1 MSQTTTTTK
10 GAGEL
15 VPIADRMR
23 YMQAFRLLLAFAV
36 AGVAVIVGDRLETTW
51 IALGAVTAAYLGLSG
66 LTHLAWRVSRKG
78 GLAVFG
84 LMCMVDGVYLAWT
97 SYATGGVV
105 SPLRFVIVLHLV
117 TVALLASYRTG
128 MKLAMWHSLMLLV
141 LYYAQEAQLLAPVD
155 ERAGV
160 IGSPFVALIAYTL
173 IFSIVAIATSS
184 FSAVNEREL
193 RRRRVDLEALA
204 ALATQLEH
212 VEESTEV
219 SDTLL
224 GGIVDAF
231 DFERAVL
238 LGAPTDGELTLLSHY
253 GDVDFHASEVQ
264 PGPQSVLGAVMTTR
278 KRLLVDGINPA
289 DDPWLSALLPNAGRL
304 VVVPLSAENHAIGV
318 LVAEHSLRSGSR
330 IEHRV
335 VSMVERFA
343 SHGALALRNAWLLE
357 QVRAM
362 ASTDGLTGIAN
373 RHTFDETLAREI
385 SRASRAGEDLSLV
398 LMDIDHFKK
407 LNDTYGH
414 QTGDDVLRRVAATLK
429 TTARIYD
436 TPARYG
442 GEEFAVILPRT
453 AADDALMVAD
463 RLREAIGAS
472 GADPAVTVSAGVATF
487 PLDAPDGAT
496 LVGAADEA
504 LYASKHGGRNQV
516 TRSNR
521 GAAAVENPA
530 NLTA

>member
-1 MSQTTTTTK
+1 MSQTATAQK

-23 YMQAFRLLLAFAV
+23 YMQGFRLLLAVAT
-36 AGVAVIVGDRLETTW
+36 AGVAAMVGARLEASW
-51 IALGAVTAAYLGLSG
+51 IMLGAVTAAYLGLSG
-66 LTHLAWRVSRKG
+66 LTHLAWRVSRKAG
-78 GLAVFG
+78 QALFAMM
-84 LMCMVDGVYLAWT
+84 LMVDGVYLAWT
-97 SYATGGVV
+97 SYATGGVI

-128 MKLAMWHSLMLLV
+128 MKIAMWHSLLLLV

-155 ERAGV
+155 ARAGAV
-160 IGSPFVALIAYTL
+160 GDPFVQLITYTL
-173 IFSIVAIATSS
+173 IFSVVAIATSS

-204 ALATQLEH
+204 AMATRLEGVEDPAH
-212 VEESTEV
+212 VAE
-219 SDTLL
+219 TLL
-224 GGIVDAF
+224 DGIVDAF
-231 DFERAVL
+231 EFERAVL
-238 LGAPTDGELTLLSHY
+238 FGIPDDEDLILLTSSGNVGAGVTPVE
-253 GDVDFHASEVQ
+253 
-264 PGPQSVLGAVMTTR
+264 PGPDSVLGAALATR
-278 KRLLVDGINPA
+278 RRLLVDRVDAAN
-289 DDPWLSALLPNAGRL
+289 DPWLAGLLPGARQL
-304 VVVPLSAENHAIGV
+304 VVVPLNAEGHAIGV
-318 LVAEHSLRSGSR
+318 LVAEHSLRAGSR

-373 RHTFDETLAREI
+373 RLTFNETLEREI
-385 SRASRAGEDLSLV
+385 SRAARAGEDMSLV

-429 TTARIYD
+429 DTARVYD
-436 TPARYG
+436 LPARYG
-442 GEEFAVILPRT
+442 GEEFGVVLPRT
-453 AADDALMVAD
+453 SPADAEMVAN
-463 RLREAIGAS
+463 RLREAIGGS
-472 GADPAVTVSAGVATF
+472 GDDPAVTVSAGVATF
-487 PLDAPDGAT
+487 PLDAADPEA

-504 LYASKHGGRNQV
+504 LYESKHNGRNRV
-516 TRSNR
+516 TRSQR
-521 GAAAVENPA
+521 GQAGLENPA

>member
-1 MSQTTTTTK
+1 MSQTTTNTK

-23 YMQAFRLLLAFAV
+23 YMQAFRLLLA
-36 AGVAVIVGDRLETTW
+36 VAVGLVALIVGDRVETSW
-51 IALGAVTAAYLGLSG
+51 IALGVVTAGYLGLSG

-78 GLAVFG
+78 GLALFG

-97 SYATGGVV
+97 SYTTGGVV

-128 MKLAMWHSLMLLV
+128 MKMAMWHSLMLLV

-155 ERAGV
+155 ERAGA

-173 IFSIVAIATSS
+173 IFCVVAIATSS

-204 ALATQLEH
+204 ALATELEH
-212 VEESTEV
+212 VEDSTEV
-219 SDTLL
+219 ADTLL
-224 GGIVDAF
+224 TGIVEAF

-238 LGAPTDGELTLLSHY
+238 LGAPTDEELILLSHN
-253 GDVDFHASEVQ
+253 GEIESSATEVQ
-264 PGPQSVLGAVMTTR
+264 PGPDSVLGAAMTTR
-278 KRLLVDGINPA
+278 QRLLVSGIDA
-289 DDPWLSALLPNAGRL
+289 SEDPWLAALFLNPCRL

-373 RHTFDETLAREI
+373 RHTFDETLTREI
-385 SRASRAGEDLSLV
+385 SRAARAGEDLSLV

-429 TTARIYD
+429 GTARIYD

-453 AADDALMVAD
+453 SAEDAEMVGN
-463 RLREAIGAS
+463 RLREAIGGS
-472 GADPAVTVSAGVATF
+472 GDDPAVTVSAGVATF
-487 PLDAPDGAT
+487 PLDAADGGT

-504 LYASKHGGRNQV
+504 LYASKHGGRNRV

-521 GAAAVENPA
+521 GQASVENPA

>member
-23 YMQAFRLLLAFAV
+23 YMQVFRLSLALAV
-36 AGVAVIVGDRLETTW
+36 GIVAVIVGDRLEAAPLVLVTVTT
-51 IALGAVTAAYLGLSG
+51 AYLGLSG
-66 LTHLAWRVSRKG
+66 LSHLAWRVSRRG
-78 GLAVFG
+78 GLALFG
-84 LMCMVDGVYLAWT
+84 AMLMLDGVYLAWT
-97 SYATGGVV
+97 SYATGGVA

-128 MKLAMWHSLMLLV
+128 MKLAMWHSLLLLV

-155 ERAGV
+155 ERAGA

-173 IFSIVAIATSS
+173 IFCVVAIATSS

-204 ALATQLEH
+204 ALATRLEG
-212 VEESTEV
+212 VEDSATV
-219 SDTLL
+219 SETLL
-224 GGIVDAF
+224 DGIVDAF

-238 LGAPTDGELTLLSHY
+238 FGAPTDEELVLLTHS
-253 GDVDFHASEVQ
+253 GNVNAGAAPVE
-264 PGPQSVLGAVMTTR
+264 PGPESVLGTVLETR
-278 KRLLVDGINPA
+278 RRLLVTSIDAA
-289 DDPWLSALLPNAGRL
+289 DDPWLADLLPGARQL
-304 VVVPLSAENHAIGV
+304 VVIPLNAEGHAIGV
-318 LVAEHSLRSGSR
+318 LVAEHSLRAGSR

-335 VSMVERFA
+335 VTMVERFA

-357 QVRAM
+357 QVRSM
-362 ASTDGLTGIAN
+362 ASTDGLTDIAN
-373 RHTFDETLAREI
+373 RLTFNETLTRELERAARG
-385 SRASRAGEDLSLV
+385 SEDMSLV

-429 TTARIYD
+429 ETARVYD

-442 GEEFAVILPRT
+442 GEEFGIILPRT
-453 AADDALMVAD
+453 SPDEAMLVAD
-463 RLREAIGAS
+463 RLREAIAAS
-472 GADPAVTVSAGVATF
+472 GDDPAVTVSAGVATF
-487 PLDAPDGAT
+487 PLDAADGEA

-504 LYASKHGGRNQV
+504 LYESKHNGRNRV
-516 TRSNR
+516 TRSLR

>member
-1 MSQTTTTTK
+1 MSQTATTTK

-23 YMQAFRLLLAFAV
+23 YMQAFRLLLAVAV
-36 AGVAVIVGDRLETTW
+36 AGVALIVGGRLHTTW
-51 IALGAVTAAYLGLSG
+51 ITLGVATAVYLALSG
-66 LTHLAWRVSRKG
+66 VTHLAWRVSRKG
-78 GLAVFG
+78 GLALFAMM
-84 LMCMVDGVYLAWT
+84 LMVDGAYLAWT

-128 MKLAMWHSLMLLV
+128 MKIALWHSLLLLV
-141 LYYAQEAQLLAPVD
+141 LYYAQEAQILDQVD
-155 ERAGV
+155 KRAGA
-160 IGSPFVALIAYTL
+160 IGSPFVQLIAYTL
-173 IFSIVAIATSS
+173 IFCVVAIATSS

-204 ALATQLEH
+204 AMATDLEG
-212 VEESTEV
+212 VEDSADV
-219 SDTLL
+219 SETLL
-224 GGIVDAF
+224 GGIVEAF

-238 LGAPTDGELTLLSHY
+238 LGAPTDEELILLAHHGEVNS
-253 GDVDFHASEVQ
+253 GAAEVQ
-264 PGPQSVLGAVMTTR
+264 PGEGSIVSAAMTSR
-278 KRLLVDGINPA
+278 RRLLVEEVNPA
-289 DDPWLSALLPNAGRL
+289 TDQWLASLLPGAERL
-304 VVVPLSAENHAIGV
+304 VVIPLNAEGHSIGV
-318 LVAEHSLRSGSR
+318 MVAEHSLRAGSR

-335 VSMVERFA
+335 VTMVERFA

-373 RHTFDETLAREI
+373 RHTFDETLTREL

-407 LNDTYGH
+407 LNDTFGH

-429 TTARIYD
+429 ATARIYD

-442 GEEFAVILPRT
+442 GEEFGVILPRT
-453 AADDALMVAD
+453 SPADAEMVAN
-463 RLREAIGAS
+463 RLREAIAAS
-472 GADPAVTVSAGVATF
+472 GDDPAVTVSAGVATF
-487 PLDAPDGAT
+487 PLDAADPAALIGAS
-496 LVGAADEA
+496 DEA
-504 LYASKHGGRNQV
+504 LYASKHNGRNQV

-521 GAAAVENPA
+521 GTAGIENPA

>member
-1 MSQTTTTTK
+1 MSQTATAQK

-23 YMQAFRLLLAFAV
+23 YMQGFRLLLAVAV
-36 AGVAVIVGDRLETTW
+36 GGVAAIVGSGLHATW
-51 IALGAVTAAYLGLSG
+51 LTLGVVTAAYLGLSG

-78 GLAVFG
+78 GLVLFAMM
-84 LMCMVDGVYLAWT
+84 LMVDGVYLAWT
-97 SYATGGVV
+97 SYATGGAV

-128 MKLAMWHSLMLLV
+128 MKLALWHSLLLLV
-141 LYYAQEAQLLAPVD
+141 LYYAQEAQILDQVD
-155 ERAGV
+155 KRAGA
-160 IGSPFVALIAYTL
+160 IGSPFVQLIAYTL
-173 IFSIVAIATSS
+173 IFCVVAIATSS

-204 ALATQLEH
+204 ALATRLEG
-212 VEESTEV
+212 VEDPADV
-219 SDTLL
+219 SETLL
-224 GGIVDAF
+224 EGIVDAF

-238 LGAPTDGELTLLSHY
+238 LGAPDGDELILLTHSGEVALDGE
-253 GDVDFHASEVQ
+253 AVQ
-264 PGPQSVLGAVMTTR
+264 PGEGSVLDAAMAAR
-278 KRLLVDGINPA
+278 RRLLVQGADPA
-289 DDPWLSALLPNAGRL
+289 KDPWLASLLPGARQL
-304 VVVPLSAENHAIGV
+304 VVVPLNAEGHSIGV
-318 LVAEHSLRSGSR
+318 LVAEHSLRAGSR

-343 SHGALALRNAWLLE
+343 SHGALALRNDWLLE

-373 RHTFDETLAREI
+373 RLTFNETLEREI
-385 SRASRAGEDLSLV
+385 ARAARAGEDMSLV

-407 LNDTYGH
+407 LNDNYGH

-429 TTARIYD
+429 HAARTYD

-442 GEEFAVILPRT
+442 GEEFGVILPRT
-453 AADDALMVAD
+453 SPEEAEMVAD
-463 RLREAIGAS
+463 RLRVAIAAS
-472 GADPAVTVSAGVATF
+472 GDDPAVTVSAGVATF
-487 PLDAPDGAT
+487 PLDAADGEA
-496 LVGAADEA
+496 LVGASDEA
-504 LYASKHGGRNQV
+504 LYASKHNGRNRV

-521 GAAAVENPA
+521 RAAGLENPA

>member
-1 MSQTTTTTK
+1 
-10 GAGEL
+10 
-15 VPIADRMR
+15 
-23 YMQAFRLLLAFAV
+23 
-36 AGVAVIVGDRLETTW
+36 
-51 IALGAVTAAYLGLSG
+51 
-66 LTHLAWRVSRKG
+66 
-78 GLAVFG
+78 
-84 LMCMVDGVYLAWT
+84 
-97 SYATGGVV
+97 
-105 SPLRFVIVLHLV
+105 
-117 TVALLASYRTG
+117 
-128 MKLAMWHSLMLLV
+128 
-141 LYYAQEAQLLAPVD
+141 
-155 ERAGV
+155 
-160 IGSPFVALIAYTL
+160 VALIAYTL
-173 IFSIVAIATSS
+173 IFCVVAIATSS
-184 FSAVNEREL
+184 FSAINEREL

-204 ALATQLEH
+204 EMANRLEH
-212 VEESTEV
+212 VEDSTEV

-224 GGIVDAF
+224 QNIVEAF

-238 LGAPTDGELTLLSHY
+238 LGAPTDEELILLSHY
-253 GDVDFHASEVQ
+253 GEVDSAAGEVQ
-264 PGPQSVLGAVMTTR
+264 PGPESVLGAVMTTR
-278 KRLLVDGINPA
+278 KRLLVSGIDA
-289 DDPWLSALLPNAGRL
+289 SKDPWLAALLPKPGRL
-304 VVVPLSAENHAIGV
+304 VVIPLSAENHAIGV

-429 TTARIYD
+429 VTARIYD

-442 GEEFAVILPRT
+442 GEEFGVVLPRT
-453 AADDALMVAD
+453 AADDAEMVAD
-463 RLREAIGAS
+463 RLREAIGGS
-472 GADPAVTVSAGVATF
+472 GDDPAVTVSAGIATF
-487 PLDAPDGAT
+487 PLDAADGAT

-516 TRSNR
+516 TRSSR
-521 GAAAVENPA
+521 GAAAGVAIAENPA

>member
-1 MSQTTTTTK
+1 MSQTATAQK

-23 YMQAFRLLLAFAV
+23 YMQGFRLLLAVAA
-36 AGVAVIVGDRLETTW
+36 AGVAAMVGDHLETTA
-51 IALGAVTAAYLGLSG
+51 ITLAIVTAAYLGLSG
-66 LTHLAWRVSRKG
+66 LAHLAWRVSRKG
-78 GLAVFG
+78 GLALFAIM
-84 LMCMVDGVYLAWT
+84 LMVDGVYLAWT
-97 SYATGGVV
+97 SYATGGVI

-128 MKLAMWHSLMLLV
+128 MKLALWHSLLLLV
-141 LYYAQEAQLLAPVD
+141 LYYAQEAELLTQVD
-155 ERAGV
+155 ARAGA
-160 IGSPFVALIAYTL
+160 IGSPFVQLIAYTL
-173 IFSIVAIATSS
+173 IFCIVAIATSS

-204 ALATQLEH
+204 ELATRLEG
-212 VEESTEV
+212 VEDSATV
-219 SDTLL
+219 ADTLL
-224 GGIVDAF
+224 VGIVEAF

-238 LGAPTDGELTLLSHY
+238 FGAPDDGDLVLLTHS
-253 GDVDFHASEVQ
+253 GPVQIGGEAVQ
-264 PGPQSVLGAVMTTR
+264 PGPDSVLGAALASR
-278 KRLLVDGINPA
+278 KRLLVSSVDPGT
-289 DDPWLSALLPNAGRL
+289 DPWLASLLPGSQQL
-304 VVVPLSAENHAIGV
+304 VVVPLSAEGHAIGV
-318 LVAEHSLRSGSR
+318 LVAEHSLRAGSR

-343 SHGALALRNAWLLE
+343 SHGALGLRNAWLLE

-373 RHTFDETLAREI
+373 RLTFNETLEREAA
-385 SRASRAGEDLSLV
+385 RASRAGEDLSLV

-414 QTGDDVLRRVAATLK
+414 QTGDDVLRQVAHTLK
-429 TTARIYD
+429 DVARRYD

-442 GEEFAVILPRT
+442 GEEFGVILPRT
-453 AADDALMVAD
+453 SGEEAEVVAN
-463 RLREAIGAS
+463 RLREAIAGS
-472 GADPAVTVSAGVATF
+472 GHEPAVTVSAGVATF
-487 PLDAPDGAT
+487 PLDAADTTA

-504 LYASKHGGRNQV
+504 LYASKHNGRDRV
-516 TRSNR
+516 TRSDRAAR
-521 GAAAVENPA
+521 GQNPA